1 MSLSD
6 LFSKRLILLS
16 GKGGVGKTTVACAL
30 GLTSAKLGKNT
41 LLVEMNSTERIAP
54 LFGLDKIGPHEI
66 PLAPYLTGI
75 NLDPRE
81 CFEEYVLMQIHFKML
96 FDTFFNNRFVSL
108 FLNAVPGLNELLMIG
123 KIYALERSIKN
134 KKTGKAAYD
143 LIIVDGPATGHGLS
157 TFEVPQIVHDAV
169 RVGPLR
175 KQSERIL
182 GLLNNPKKTSF
193 SVVTLAEEMPV
204 METSELLDKVRKKLK
219 MNLGPLFVNA
229 FHDDPFTKTDREK
242 MNRLNPPEEDPL
254 SPYFAYSL
262 LEAKRTDLNEEY
274 LKMLCDK
281 NPGHETMTLPFLYKE
296 IKSSHDLKPL
306 VDYFLKSQ

>member
-1 MSLSD
+1 MPFSD

-30 GLTSAKLGKNT
+30 GLASAKLRKNT
-41 LLVEMNSTERIAP
+41 LLVEMNSTERLAP

-81 CFEEYVLMQIHFKML
+81 CFEEYVLMQIHFRML

-108 FLNAVPGLNELLMIG
+108 FLNAIPGLNELLMIG
-123 KIYALERSIKN
+123 KICFLERAIKN
-134 KKTGKAAYD
+134 KKTGEPAYD

-157 TFEVPQIVHDAV
+157 TFEVPQVVHDAV

-175 KQSERIL
+175 KQAERIL
-182 GLLNNPKKTSF
+182 NLLNNPKKTTF

-204 METSELLDKVRKKLK
+204 MEATELLDNVRKKLK
-219 MNLGPLFVNA
+219 MPLGPLFVNA
-229 FHDDPFTKTDREK
+229 FHDSPFTKTDREK
-242 MNRLNPPEEDPL
+242 MSRLNSPENQSL
-254 SPYFAYSL
+254 APYFACSL
-262 LEAKRTDLNEEY
+262 LESERNELNEDY
-274 LKMLCDK
+274 LKMLREK
-281 NPGHETMTLPFLYKE
+281 NPGHETITLPFLYRE

-306 VDYFLKSQ
+306 VDYFLKLI